1 MQDWLKEHFKDFPGA
16 SPKTVFNF
24 VAMVRQ
30 KYHLPKIESVR
41 VYQMVEETAYGMQ
54 AQVDFGEYNLRD
66 NHGKRVKVFFFTMVL
81 SRSRYKYVWFSI
93 ERFTAEIAI
102 LAHEKAFIFIGGITD
117 VIVYD
122 QDRVFIVDE
131 NKGDIILTDR
141 FKAYTR
147 ERKFKLH
154 FCRKLDPE
162 SKGKVE
168 NVIKY
173 VKQNFLYNRPFEDIE
188 VLNAQAVIY
197 ILIAGILVEKPIHT
211 GIIRWGYRTGTDDK
225 YFI

>member
-1 MQDWLKEHFKDFPGA
+1 
-16 SPKTVFNF
+16 
-24 VAMVRQ
+24 
-30 KYHLPKIESVR
+30 
-41 VYQMVEETAYGMQ
+41 MVEETPYGMQ

-66 NHGKRVKVFFFTMVL
+66 SHGKRIKVFFFTIVL
-81 SRSRYKYVWFSI
+81 SRSRYKYVWFSV
-93 ERFTAEIAI
+93 ERFMAETAI
-102 LAHEKAFIFIGGITD
+102 LAHESAFIFIGGIPD

-154 FCRKLDPE
+154 FCRKSDPE

-173 VKQNFLYNRPFEDIE
+173 VKQSFLYNRPFEDIE
-188 VLNAQAVIY
+188 VLNA
-197 ILIAGILVEKPIHT
+197 P
-211 GIIRWGYRTGTDDK
+211 
-225 YFI
+225 F